1 MSVSATKLLFLVL
14 YSFLD
19 RVARVREIAIE
30 LSERYAGVLFLVR
43 PGERHAELQEIIG
56 CLRPFRI
63 TLVALSKGYGRV
75 GIFFALVIGF
85 ADPVL
90 GVTSQ
95 RIVRVLLNE
104 TPQCFFGSRIVRL
117 LYQAKREVI
126 LVQRRARRQYSGG
139 RLAEAAAGACTRWLQ
154 GRLRR
159 FRRAPGRGQRAG
171 AGWGIGWRR
180 DQRPRRQGGTRRR
193 RGRQARRRRSTPRRE
208 RSGSCAG
215 DRRGA
220 RRARRYGRRLPLPLK
235 PHFDVAVDL
244 LQASPQLLDPVR
256 CVLDPPRQIT
266 HFCLEPVE
274 AKFGIDRRAG
284 TRSDG
289 EAAATAIDL
298 PLQHAE
304 IFFQPLE
311 TILHR

>member
-139 RLAEAAAGACTRWLQ
+139 
-154 GRLRR
+154 
-159 FRRAPGRGQRAG
+159 
-171 AGWGIGWRR
+171 GWRR
-180 DQRPRRQGGTRRR
+180 LLP
-193 RGRQARRRRSTPRRE
+193 APVPA
-208 RSGSCAG
+208 GSRADCAG
-215 DRRGA
+215 
-220 RRARRYGRRLPLPLK
+220 
-235 PHFDVAVDL
+235 F
-244 LQASPQLLDPVR
+244 
-256 CVLDPPRQIT
+256 
-266 HFCLEPVE
+266 
-274 AKFGIDRRAG
+274 
-284 TRSDG
+284 
-289 EAAATAIDL
+289 
-298 PLQHAE
+298 
-304 IFFQPLE
+304 
-311 TILHR
+311 